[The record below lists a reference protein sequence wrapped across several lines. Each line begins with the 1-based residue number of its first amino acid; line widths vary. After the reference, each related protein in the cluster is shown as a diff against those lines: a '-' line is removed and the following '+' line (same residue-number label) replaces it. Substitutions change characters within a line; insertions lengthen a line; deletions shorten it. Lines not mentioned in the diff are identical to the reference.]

1 MAENILHD
9 FDESLTGGVTLVPS
23 GGGVFEVNV
32 GERVVFSKKQSGRF
46 PEENEVEEALEG
58 LLGE

>member
-9 FDESLTGGVTLVPS
+9 FEENLTGGLTLVPS
-23 GGGVFEVNV
+23 SGGVFEVSH
-32 GERVVFSKKQSGRF
+32 GDQVVFSKKQSGRF

-58 LLGE
+58 LLAG

>member
-9 FDESLTGGVTLVPS
+9 FDENLNGGVTLLPS
-23 GGGVFEVNV
+23 GGGVFEVSL
-32 GERVVFSKKQSGRF
+32 GEQVVFSKQRSGRF

-58 LLGE
+58 LLTG